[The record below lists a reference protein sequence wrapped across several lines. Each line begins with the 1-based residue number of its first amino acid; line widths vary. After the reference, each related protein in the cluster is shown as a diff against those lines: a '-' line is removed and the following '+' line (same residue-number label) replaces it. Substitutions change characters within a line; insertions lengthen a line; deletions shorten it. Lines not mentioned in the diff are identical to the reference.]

1 MEEKHIDILTRRHV
15 VLVRNLE
22 PWKLFAHLI
31 QERVMTP
38 DDQEGM
44 NDIPTRGRRSEKFLS
59 ILPARGPTAY
69 PEFVK
74 ALEEKQP
81 FLACILLR
89 EGRLVYYT
97 IPGLR
102 CF

>member
-1 MEEKHIDILTRRHV
+1 MEEKHIDILRRRHV
-15 VLVRNLE
+15 VLVRDLE
-22 PWKLFAHLI
+22 PKKLFANLI

-38 DDQEGM
+38 DDQQEI
-44 NDIPTRGRRSEKFLS
+44 NKISTRISQSEEFLS
-59 ILPARGPTAY
+59 ILPRRGPTAY

-89 EGRLVYYT
+89 EGRLENYT

>member
-1 MEEKHIDILTRRHV
+1 MEEKHIDILRRRHV

-22 PWKLFAHLI
+22 PRKLFAHLI

-38 DDQEGM
+38 DDQEGI
-44 NDIPTRGRRSEKFLS
+44 NKIPTRGSQSEEFLS
-59 ILPARGPTAY
+59 ILPTRGPTAY